1 MAVPAE
7 AVVVVVA
14 VAIKKSIMK
23 KIFLAI
29 LFLANLSV
37 FSQVRYSGF
46 VDVYPIELVAN
57 ISSGSGDGVYTY
69 KKFDIPIYLSGKM
82 ENGILVFTEKDSGGK
97 ESATMTFKNISE
109 NTALTKGIWKD
120 LKTGKEFEIALTKEF
135 DFKDGKEAEWKN
147 QEMLQTANSKNY
159 YFKLVTVKT
168 KEDYYPRVSG
178 IRIYTKKTDKL
189 YQELNFEGEFRGLN
203 SIQIND
209 YNFDGI
215 QDFSVFEASYAG
227 PNTTSIYYLFDPKTQ
242 KYFESEITGVSL
254 EFDATTKTITEHNQ
268 CCAGSQH
275 TVAKYKLKNNKMV
288 LTEEHCYKWD
298 EKKQD
303 LVEQKIQ
310 NCR

>member
-1 MAVPAE
+1 
-7 AVVVVVA
+7 
-14 VAIKKSIMK
+14 MK
-23 KIFLAI
+23 KLFLAI
-29 LFLANLSV
+29 LFLGSISA

-46 VDVYPIELVAN
+46 IDVYPIELVSN
-57 ISSGSGDGVYTY
+57 ISSSSGDGVYAY

-82 ENGILVFTEKDSGGK
+82 ENGTLIFTEKDSDGK
-97 ESATMTFKNISE
+97 ESATMTFKNTSE

-120 LKTGKEFEIALTKEF
+120 LKTGKEFEITLSKEF
-135 DFKDGKEAEWKN
+135 DFKDGNDTEWKN
-147 QEMLQTANSKNY
+147 QEILQTASTKNY
-159 YFKLVTVKT
+159 YFKLVTAKR

-178 IRIYTKKTDKL
+178 IRIYTKKTDAV

-203 SIQIND
+203 SIQKGD

-215 QDFSVFEASYAG
+215 EDFSVFEASYAG
-227 PNTTSIYYLFDPKTQ
+227 PNTTSIYYLFDPKTK
-242 KYFESEITGVSL
+242 KYFESEIAGVSL

-288 LTEEHCYKWD
+288 LTEEKCYKWD